1 MDDKK
6 KYVSPEAEI
15 VELVDGDIITMSQG
29 TVHNMGD
36 GCDEE
41 LL

>member
-15 VELVDGDIITMSQG
+15 VELVDGDIITLSQG
-29 TVHNMGD
+29 ETAGMD
-36 GCDEE
+36 GEDMP
-41 LL
+41 L

>member
-15 VELVDGDIITMSQG
+15 VELVDGDIITISCNQ
-29 TVHNMGD
+29 
-36 GCDEE
+36 DEVAGYE
-41 LL
+41 GEDF